1 MIHHALDHDWFG
13 EVASFT
19 ISSDDDPLEMGGFVW
34 LIVETQAIPRVT
46 ASLDDHGLRAA
57 VDDCPVGVG
66 RGGAHTLMEIAHG
79 NVQVVSSRIEASER
93 RFGSDDPGVAFL
105 RGRLCEATGN

>member
-1 MIHHALDHDWFG
+1 MDCAPRSTIVLS
-13 EVASFT
+13 AS
-19 ISSDDDPLEMGGFVW
+19 
-34 LIVETQAIPRVT
+34 
-46 ASLDDHGLRAA
+46 AA
-57 VDDCPVGVG
+57 VG
-66 RGGAHTLMEIAHG
+66 HTPLMEIAHG